1 MEYKLSIG
9 KVYADCSYCGK
20 TFIVD
25 EYADA
30 GFCNYDKSTLVKQ
43 VA

>member
-1 MEYKLSIG
+1 MNYPLSYG

-25 EYADA
+25 KYADA
-30 GFCNYDKSTLVKQ
+30 GFCNYDRSTLVKQ

>member
-1 MEYKLSIG
+1 MEYTLSYG
-9 KVYADCSYCGK
+9 KVYADCSSCGK

-25 EYADA
+25 EYASA
-30 GFCNYDKSTLVKQ
+30 GFCNYDGSTLVKQ